1 MRCLLTGVFAVFVV
15 DVDGSSNESDTRCN
29 RSHSSGIIIFPLST
43 IITSNIVI
51 AVIIIVVVIFGV
63 IFIITLIMF
72 FFFLFPLSVLL
83 FVCNDYYC
91 L

>member
-15 DVDGSSNESDTRCN
+15 DVDGGSNESDTRCN

-43 IITSNIVI
+43 IITSNITI
-51 AVIIIVVVIFGV
+51 AVIIIVVIFGV
-63 IFIITLIMF
+63 IFIITIIMF
-72 FFFLFPLSVLL
+72 SFISIISITF
-83 FVCNDYYC
+83 C